1 RIWIVLGLALLTAA
15 APAGAEDGTQ
25 PLVILPIEWTG
36 PEEGAE
42 AAEWFE
48 AALRSRFVQ
57 TGQFRIQDEAAASLE
72 SALAA
77 DGGLMAITGR
87 VAQVQS
93 AYLIRAERWR
103 AGPSGPIL
111 AGSAVAHAAR
121 LQDVVGVVD
130 SLIAELFT
138 DERPLRQRQIEHVM
152 LVPSVLRVRLGESRR
167 VE

>member
-103 AGPSGPIL
+103 AGPSRSIFGGL
-111 AGSAVAHAAR
+111 AVAHAALVR
-121 LQDVVGVVD
+121 DLDGAVE
-130 SLIAELFT
+130 SLFPGLC
-138 DERPLRQRQIEHVM
+138 
-152 LVPSVLRVRLGESRR
+152 S
-167 VE
+167 